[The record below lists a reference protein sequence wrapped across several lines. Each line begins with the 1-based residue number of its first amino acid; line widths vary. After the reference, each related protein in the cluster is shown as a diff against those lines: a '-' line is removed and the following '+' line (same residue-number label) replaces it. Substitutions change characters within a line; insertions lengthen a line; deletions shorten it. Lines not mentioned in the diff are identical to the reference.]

1 MITAQI
7 VDNLIAY
14 KRAIVDT
21 TTAELRKDWD
31 EVASCREEETIRLDG
46 LFAVIQI
53 AINDAASDAPHN
65 PFSINGD
72 VNQPVSI
79 ICNNSMTNGPDVQP
93 RSRLQQAMDDDPQ
106 IRNEHG
112 SYPPPPRKDS

>member
-14 KRAIVDT
+14 KRAVVDT
-21 TTAELRKDWD
+21 TTAEIRNDWD
-31 EVASCREEETIRLDG
+31 EVNSCREEENVRLNG

-53 AINDAASDAPHN
+53 AINDAASLGPHS
-65 PFSINGD
+65 PFAINGD

-79 ICNNSMTNGPDVQP
+79 ICNNSMINEPDVQP

-112 SYPPPPRKDS
+112 TFPPTPTKD

>member
-21 TTAELRKDWD
+21 TTAELRKNWD

-53 AINDAASDAPHN
+53 AITDAASQGAHS
-65 PFSINGD
+65 PFAINGD
-72 VNQPVSI
+72 VNQPGSF
-79 ICNNSMTNGPDVQP
+79 ICNNGMMTEPV
-93 RSRLQQAMDDDPQ
+93 
-106 IRNEHG
+106 NEHATF
-112 SYPPPPRKDS
+112 PPPPEDT